1 MSFRYLLAAL
11 WLVAPLG
18 LWAQLRVELTFDQET
33 YLPQEPMNAIVQIYN
48 SSGQK
53 LRLGRDAEWLS
64 FSIESVDGRIVK
76 QIKAPDV
83 VGEFDLPNG
92 SRARKIV
99 NLAEAYDLRT
109 FGRYLITAVVHV
121 ADWGETFTNPRAKPI
136 GIATG
141 VTMWESTFGVPDA
154 KASGRPELRKF
165 QLLQSNHRKQLS
177 LYVRVTDESEAET
190 YALTVLGKLLSF
202 SKPEPQMDRF
212 SNLHVLYQESSH
224 SFLYFMITPDGMLL
238 SRQTWAIGDSRPGM
252 TLNSEGRISVTGGVR
267 RVSASDLPPPELLSE
282 KKSPSEAP
290 LLGAEN
296 RTDAEKAVK

>member
-18 LWAQLRVELTFDQET
+18 LWAQLRVELSFDQET

-76 QIKAPDV
+76 QIKVPDV

-109 FGRYLITAVVHV
+109 FGRYLITAEVHV
-121 ADWGETFTNPRAKPI
+121 PEWGEAFTNPRAKPI

-141 VTMWESTFGVPDA
+141 VTMWERTFGVPDVKTDA
-154 KASGRPELRKF
+154 RPEMRKF
-165 QLLQSNHRKQLS
+165 QLLQANHRKQLS
-177 LYVRVTDESEAET
+177 LYARVTDESEAHT
-190 YALTVLGKLLSF
+190 YALTVLGPLLSF

-212 SNLHVLYQESSH
+212 SNLHVLYQDASH
-224 SFLYFMITPDGMLL
+224 TFRYFMITPDGMLL
-238 SRQTWAIGDSRPGM
+238 SRQTWALGDSRPAM
-252 TLNSEGRISVTGGVR
+252 TVNSEGRISGTGGAG

-282 KKSPSEAP
+282 KKSTSEAP
-290 LLGAEN
+290 LLGAQN